1 MLCARFANATQ
12 VWLYKSDHYMLENVI
27 YRLIMDI

>member
-1 MLCARFANATQ
+1 MLDARFANATQ
-12 VWLYKSDHYMLENVI
+12 VWFYESNQYMLENFI